1 MSSNRTVARP
11 GRWQRWRTL
20 VLVGIALLVWGLRWL
35 WPLQGWPG
43 WIVALLFAWAGFE
56 LIRLC
61 WFPHRWR

>member
-1 MSSNRTVARP
+1 MSSNRSAARP
-11 GRWQRWRTL
+11 GRWQRWRTFSL
-20 VLVGIALLVWGLRWL
+20 VSIALLVWGLRWL

-43 WIVALLFAWAGFE
+43 WIVALLFAWAGLE